1 MKIFDY
7 FRRRKE
13 RKPIVLKDLTKF
25 ELFRVRARTTDAD
38 EETVDVAELYVL
50 AESGDDVNVQ
60 FRRLVRWNRARWTTE
75 PVRVDVDE
83 NAGTVAVVE
92 AV

>member
-7 FRRRKE
+7 SRRRKE
-13 RKPIVLKDLTKF
+13 RKPVVLKDLTKF

-60 FRRLVRWNRARWTTE
+60 IRRLVRWNRASWTTE